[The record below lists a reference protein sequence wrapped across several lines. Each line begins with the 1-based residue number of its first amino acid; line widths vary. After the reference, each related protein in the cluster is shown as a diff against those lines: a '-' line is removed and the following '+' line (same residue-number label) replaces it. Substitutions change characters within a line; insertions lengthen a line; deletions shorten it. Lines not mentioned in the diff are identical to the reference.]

1 MTYEFEGKTEK
12 DAIEKAVAELNLN
25 ADQFDVEILET
36 QKKSLFKSGHVKIRV
51 IVDDE
56 DSGMKSDEND
66 ASRPV
71 SGKLIPQDEFEQKLV
86 DFIRN
91 IIERMGY
98 SASVDVFFREDKKIG
113 IRLDSDSSSIL
124 IGRKG
129 QNTGVLIL
137 FVLDS
142 HDIRIMTGVGIE
154 GVLTDAQCSK
164 IIHDDMTPAFRAGQY
179 GDGLCLGALRIYEIC
194 TDGEAPEELLSI
206 RSVTNRGEY
215 GEDELT
221 DAEIMGIIGV
231 FTGLFILIALIL
243 YWASVKRCP
252 KCGKRRAHATREQVL
267 VAATYASAGQGL
279 RTYCCRNCGNTFNVT
294 FVIPRR
300 QRTVYVS
307 GGGRSGMGGFGGGG
321 SWGGGSTFGGGAGG
335 KW

>member
-56 DSGMKSDEND
+56 DSGKKSDEND

-129 QNTGVLIL
+129 KNLDALQLLANVYAGHIGREDVRVILDTENYRVRREENLVHLAYTSADKVRSTRLSVLLEPMNPYDRRIIHTTLNDISDIETKSEGEGL
-137 FVLDS
+137 FKQV
-142 HDIRIMTGVGIE
+142 RIM
-154 GVLTDAQCSK
+154 LKS
-164 IIHDDMTPAFRAGQY
+164 Y
-179 GDGLCLGALRIYEIC
+179 
-194 TDGEAPEELLSI
+194 
-206 RSVTNRGEY
+206 
-215 GEDELT
+215 
-221 DAEIMGIIGV
+221 
-231 FTGLFILIALIL
+231 
-243 YWASVKRCP
+243 
-252 KCGKRRAHATREQVL
+252 
-267 VAATYASAGQGL
+267 
-279 RTYCCRNCGNTFNVT
+279 
-294 FVIPRR
+294 
-300 QRTVYVS
+300 
-307 GGGRSGMGGFGGGG
+307 
-321 SWGGGSTFGGGAGG
+321 
-335 KW
+335 